1 MIFYLE
7 SWGKIGY
14 SEKDSTACKYNDTM
28 CFLGICVCTFVY
40 IVLYKY
46 SAWPSLLSSFIEHS
60 KWQCCQAHA
69 PVSDWVGYHPT
80 SYRDEVVIAGLL
92 SSSEL
97 YSS

>member
-46 SAWPSLLSSFIEHS
+46 SAMAITPELLHRTQQMAMLPGACIGLRLGRLPSNLIS
-60 KWQCCQAHA
+60 
-69 PVSDWVGYHPT
+69 
-80 SYRDEVVIAGLL
+80 
-92 SSSEL
+92 
-97 YSS
+97 